1 MTDFVSGFREAIQDL
16 LIPEFKSLQTEVRGI
31 NERLDRMDQR
41 FDRVDQRF
49 ERVDERF
56 ERVDQRFDRVDQ
68 RFERVDE
75 RFERVDQQILELAKS
90 MSSMNGKLDILVEHI
105 MDYKETARLTVR
117 VEQLEKQAQETQ
129 EIVRTLSGPLGR

>member
-1 MTDFVSGFREAIQDL
+1 MTDFVSGFRAAIQDL

-41 FDRVDQRF
+41 F
-49 ERVDERF
+49 
-56 ERVDQRFDRVDQ
+56 ERVDQRFDRVDE

-75 RFERVDQQILELAKS
+75 RFDRVDQRFDRVDQQILELAKS

>member
-16 LIPEFKSLQTEVRGI
+16 LIPEFKSLQTEVRGV

-41 FDRVDQRF
+41 FDRVEQRF
-49 ERVDERF
+49 ERVD
-56 ERVDQRFDRVDQ
+56 DRFDRVDQ
-68 RFERVDE
+68 RFDRVDE

>member
-1 MTDFVSGFREAIQDL
+1 MTDFVSGFRAAIQDL

-56 ERVDQRFDRVDQ
+56 ERVDQRFERVDQ
-68 RFERVDE
+68 RFDRVDE

-129 EIVRTLSGPLGR
+129 EIVRTLSGPPGR

>member
-1 MTDFVSGFREAIQDL
+1 MTDFVSGFRAAIQDL
-16 LIPEFKSLQTEVRGI
+16 LIPEFKSLQTGVRGI
-31 NERLDRMDQR
+31 NERLDRM
-41 FDRVDQRF
+41 DQRF

-56 ERVDQRFDRVDQ
+56 ERVDQRFERVDQ
-68 RFERVDE
+68 RFDRVDE